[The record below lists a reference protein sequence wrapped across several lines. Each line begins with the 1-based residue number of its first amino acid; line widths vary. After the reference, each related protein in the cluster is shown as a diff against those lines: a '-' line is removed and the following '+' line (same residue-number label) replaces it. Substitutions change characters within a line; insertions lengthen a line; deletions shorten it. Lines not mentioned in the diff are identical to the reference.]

1 MRNRRLKLSQPPLQ
15 KRKSVITLARVLALT
30 SFAAAAA
37 VIFLSAKR
45 TKARLPLRDTEPV
58 NPDATSEARVLL
70 SKIAEISGRFTLT
83 GQQNFADDLSRHSD
97 RVYDLTGKY
106 PGIFGQDFGFS
117 DGDEGNSFGGRP
129 AMIDE
134 LGRQHRNGAV
144 IALTWHAPR
153 PIDDEPLTYEHNVLG
168 HMTDSEWNELLT
180 PGTNLYSRW
189 VKQVDVIAGYLRRL
203 QAAGVPVLFRPY
215 HEMNGKWFWW
225 GGRPGKHGSAALY
238 RQLYDRYVNVH
249 RLNNVIWV
257 WNVNSPGEYAGPI
270 ADYYPG
276 LQYMDVVSMDN
287 YGRFKRRYY
296 EHTLALAG
304 SKPIALAEVGAMPTV
319 DVLARQPRW
328 AYFMIWRGLA
338 EEANSLQELQKIFNA
353 PNVLNRGDIPFEAST
368 SLA

>member
-1 MRNRRLKLSQPPLQ
+1 MRNRRLKLGQTPQ
-15 KRKSVITLARVLALT
+15 QTRKSGITLARVVALT
-30 SFAAAAA
+30 SIAAAAA
-37 VIFLSAKR
+37 VSFLIAKR
-45 TKARLPLRDTEPV
+45 ANAQQPLTDAEPV

-70 SKIAEISGRFTLT
+70 SQIAAISGRFTLT
-83 GQQNFADDLSRHSD
+83 GQQNFAHDLSRYSD

-117 DGDEGNSFGGRP
+117 DGDERNSFGGRT
-129 AMIDE
+129 AMVDE
-134 LGRQHRNGAV
+134 VERQHRNGAV
-144 IALTWHAPR
+144 IALTWHAAR
-153 PIDDEPLTYEHNVLG
+153 PIDNEPLTYEDNVLG
-168 HMTDSEWNELLT
+168 RMTDCEWNQLLT

-189 VKQVDVIAGYLRRL
+189 VKQVDAIAGYLRWL

-225 GGRPGKHGSAALY
+225 GGRPGEYGSAALY

-276 LQYMDVVSMDN
+276 LQYVDIVSMDN
-287 YGRFKRRYY
+287 YGRFKRKYY
-296 EHTLALAG
+296 EHMLALAG
-304 SKPIALAEVGAMPTV
+304 SKPIALAEVGAMPTI

-328 AYFMIWRGLA
+328 AYFMIWRGFA
-338 EEANSLQELQKIFNA
+338 EEANSPQELQKIFNA
-353 PNVLNRGDIPFEAST
+353 PNVLNRGDVRFVASN
-368 SLA
+368 